1 MKIPISWLKD
11 FINLDGLSIE
21 DIARKL
27 TLAGLEVD
35 EILYAGLE
43 MPTYKDGEKHE
54 FKTNGIAW
62 DKEKIVVAEIRE
74 VKAHPNADKLTL
86 LDLFDG
92 QQEQVVLTGAPNIF
106 HLKGTGKLEKPIKVA
121 YAKEGS
127 TLYDGHAEG
136 LQLMTLKRAK
146 IRGVD
151 SYSMACSEKELG
163 IAEEHDGIIILED
176 DAPVG
181 MPLADYMGDA
191 VLDISILPNMAR
203 NASVI
208 GIARELAALTGRQV
222 RKQVDRYTGKH
233 VNTETGKHAQ
243 ADNGTRWSRYGG
255 KAPPTRPPTQH
266 ATPNPALSEVEG
278 LQPVTELIE
287 IQITDPELNP
297 RFVVGLIRDVEIKS
311 SPYAIQRR
319 LKLAGQR
326 AINSVVDATN
336 YAMLELGEPL
346 HAFDYDVLVG
356 RVSNPTKKIKIITR
370 AAKDGEKLT
379 TLDGI
384 ERTLTSMNVLVCDEK
399 GSLSLAGVMGGSES
413 EVTDKTKN
421 VLLEGAAWNFI
432 NIRRTAKQHNLP
444 SEASYRFSRGV
455 HPALVDQG
463 VNLGLKYMAQW
474 AGGEVAPG
482 LVDEYPLKPKDSV
495 VDITPHDVKRLLG
508 IELTLE
514 QISDLLT
521 RLEFKCEITN
531 HGLDTSREKHA
542 GLLDHLQVTA
552 PNHRMD
558 IDEGV
563 IGLADVLEEVA
574 RSYGYDNIPTTTM
587 SDALPPQVG
596 NPVHEWEEHLRDLL
610 VALGLQE
617 VVTYRMTSPEREG
630 RVIAS
635 GLRPEPNNYV
645 HIANPIAPER
655 SVLRQ
660 SLLASVLEVAGK
672 NARVESIA
680 MFEVGSI
687 FEPIKNDL
695 PNEPRKLA
703 IVMTGARLA
712 SAWDVKDSPAFDF
725 FDMKGRLELLL
736 SGLRLAGISY
746 TEADPSAA
754 GFDAPRL
761 NLPLRAT
768 HLHPGKAAEVKVN
781 GQVVGLFGELH
792 PLVKEKFEFGE
803 SAVIVAEFN
812 LDLLRRLP
820 PTYGIKSMPE
830 TPPVYED
837 IAVIVDDSVQ
847 ASAVEALIR
856 QTGGKTV
863 TNVRLFDVYRDEKIG
878 AGKKSLAYS
887 LTYQSD
893 KTMTDAEAA
902 AIRNKIVKRLEQTV
916 GAKLRS

>member
-1 MKIPISWLKD
+1 MKIPLSWLKD
-11 FINLDGLSIE
+11 FIDLDGLTVE

-35 EILYAGLE
+35 EILYVGLP
-43 MPTYKDGEKHE
+43 MPENAASGMHSSEKHE

-62 DKEKIVVAEIRE
+62 DREKIVVAEIRE
-74 VKAHPNADKLTL
+74 VKPHPNADRLTL

-106 HLKGTGKLEKPIKVA
+106 HLKGTGKLAKPIKVA

-163 IAEEHDGIIILED
+163 ITEEHEGIILLDD
-176 DAPVG
+176 DALVG

-203 NASVI
+203 NANVI
-208 GIARELAALTGRQV
+208 GVARELAALTGREL
-222 RKQVDRYTGKH
+222 KK
-233 VNTETGKHAQ
+233 
-243 ADNGTRWSRYGG
+243 
-255 KAPPTRPPTQH
+255 
-266 ATPNPALSEVEG
+266 PAIKFKTSGESVED
-278 LQPVTELIE
+278 LVEIE
-287 IQITDPELNP
+287 IENSELNP
-297 RFVVGLIRDVEIKS
+297 RFVVGLIRDVEIKP
-311 SPYAIQRR
+311 SPYTIQRR

-326 AINSVVDATN
+326 PINSIVDATN
-336 YAMLELGEPL
+336 YAMIELGEPL
-346 HAFDYDVLVG
+346 HAFDYDVLKERAQKARAERSPESKSKGAVEA
-356 RVSNPTKKIKIITR
+356 KIKISTR

-432 NIRRTAKQHNLP
+432 NIRRTAKQHNIQ

-455 HPALVDQG
+455 HPAMADQG
-463 VNLGLKYMAQW
+463 VKRGLQYMAKW
-474 AGGEVAPG
+474 AGGVIAPG

-495 VDITPHDVKRLLG
+495 VEVTPNDVKRLLG
-508 IELTLE
+508 IELTAE
-514 QISDLLT
+514 EISALLT
-521 RLEFKCEITN
+521 RLEFRCKITK
-531 HGLDTSREKHA
+531 HGLR
-542 GLLDHLQVTA
+542 VTA
-552 PNHRMD
+552 PPHRMD

-617 VVTYRMTSPEREG
+617 IVTYRMTSPEREG
-630 RVIAS
+630 RLVS
-635 GLRPEPNNYV
+635 GQRSETNEAQHYV
-645 HIANPIAPER
+645 RIANPIAPER
-655 SVLRQ
+655 SVLRK
-660 SLLASVLEVAGK
+660 SLLASVLEIAEK
-672 NARVESIA
+672 NARAESIA
-680 MFEVGSI
+680 MFEIGSI
-687 FEPIKNDL
+687 FEPNNNDL

-703 IVMTGARLA
+703 LVMTGARLA
-712 SAWDVKDSPAFDF
+712 SAWDVKDSPAFDL

-736 SGLRLAGISY
+736 SGLRLADISY
-746 TEADPSAA
+746 TEADPSA
-754 GFDAPRL
+754 
-761 NLPLRAT
+761 NLKAA

-803 SAVIVAEFN
+803 SAVIVAEFD

-830 TPPVYED
+830 TPPIYED
-837 IAVIVDDSVQ
+837 IAVVVDDSVQ
-847 ASAVEALIR
+847 VSAVESLIR
-856 QTGGKTV
+856 QTGSGTV
-863 TNVRLFDVYRDEKIG
+863 TDVRLFDVYRGDQVG
-878 AGKKSLAYS
+878 VGKKSLAYS

-893 KTMTDAEAA
+893 KTMTDADAA
-902 AIRNKIVKRLEQTV
+902 AIRNRIVKRLEQAV